1 MAKIPPEIQEG
12 IKKLAEIN
20 KIPVQTIVE
29 RLKEVLTTDETIK
42 TMEKEEFKIRY
53 AWSVV
58 YREFTMTSKATD
70 CFMTPLLHPRV
81 REVTM
86 KGDKVFVGDV
96 SCIVQ
101 RVEKD
106 DEGNVTGYSDPIYAS
121 GTFWREG
128 AKNAQKLTP
137 GKVYRASIVMKD
149 NKWGTTISSDRASF
163 SEVTDHPMVQI
174 KQFYDTHIKP
184 KNVHI
189 TIGEM
194 DLNKNDYTTDIRTI
208 TATVTE
214 ASVGEKDGRE
224 YGRYSVMD
232 ESIYGSNFTIWM
244 HPKDVV
250 WSPGS
255 LLIIGGTIDVNT
267 KTSVTSF
274 SCQFVIPTDLAEPM
288 KLTPKPPKRPEDV
301 DIGAEIDLGMHEV
314 KPETP
319 KTKSDEITIEV

>member
-1 MAKIPPEIQEG
+1 MAKVPPEIQEG

-29 RLKEVLTTDETIK
+29 RLKEILQTDETIK
-42 TMEKEEFKIRY
+42 TMEKEDFKVRY

-58 YREFTMTSKATD
+58 YREYTNTSKAID
-70 CFMTPLLHPRV
+70 CFLTPLLHPRV

-96 SCIVQ
+96 SCLVQ

-106 DEGNVTGYSDPIYAS
+106 DEGNVTGYSDPFYAS

-128 AKNAQKLTP
+128 AKNAQKLVP
-137 GKVYRASIVMKD
+137 GKVYRSSIILKD
-149 NKWGTTISSDRASF
+149 NKWGTTISSDRAGF
-163 SEVTDHPMVQI
+163 TEVTDHPMIQMKEYYESV
-174 KQFYDTHIKP
+174 IKP
-184 KNVHI
+184 KNIHI

-194 DLNKNDYTTDIRTI
+194 DLNKNEYSTDIRTI

-244 HPKDVV
+244 HPKDII

-267 KTSVTSF
+267 KTNVTSF
-274 SCQFVIPTDLAEPM
+274 SCQFVLPTDLSEPL
-288 KLTPKPPKRPEDV
+288 KLVPKPPKRPEDV
-301 DIGAEIDLGMHEV
+301 DTSIDISLDTKDAKTEPA
-314 KPETP
+314 KP
-319 KTKSDEITIEV
+319 KIDEFNIEV